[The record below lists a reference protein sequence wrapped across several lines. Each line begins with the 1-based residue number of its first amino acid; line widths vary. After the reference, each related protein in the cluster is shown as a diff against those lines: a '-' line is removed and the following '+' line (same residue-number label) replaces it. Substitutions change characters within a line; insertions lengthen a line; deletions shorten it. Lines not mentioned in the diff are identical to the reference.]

1 MLPNDKDLL
10 LKEKVKLYNNIAN
23 LNDCQGRLLA
33 ELEVYPTP
41 RIVWEF
47 EILGNIQCNFP
58 YAAAWKSDPLSPLIG
73 HSFSIKEPKPSS
85 SSSNSLGPL
94 EAIRGSTAEALYGDM
109 EDVAHLLIFYLP
121 NTRFQFRSSRQHRL
135 IKILKQSESEEE
147 LNSGEEGRYIESPID
162 DIWKLSLNIRTGA
175 LDWLNPQNRNTGTLI
190 TTVGSLYQ
198 AKYDGTKPE
207 TFSNLQTITL
217 NNALERLK
225 HLSHFLSY
233 ANGGYIGP
241 LYIQG
246 YQYTQNQLK
255 LVQTQTSCAVALAFQ
270 VTPLEQ
276 LCNSWVT
283 VVSDLRVYM
292 ECFPAFERMM
302 QNPSWQETFDF
313 TLTQYFQATRPMIV
327 WQVAASAAGAALER
341 LGYTILVEE
350 ESDATK
356 KTNIEFLFGVP
367 QPKPIKK
374 QARAYWNL
382 GDDPG
387 QENISPTGK
396 RLQLLLE
403 RIGLTKA
410 RGYNDT
416 DDVQSFLDVRND
428 AVHPR
433 AGSMT
438 LEQRSQ
444 YINQGIQWID
454 EVLLWRFGYSSE
466 YFDRIQKGS
475 PTTPRY
481 DLSVRDSS
489 W

>member
-1 MLPNDKDLL
+1 MLPKNKELI

-23 LNDCQGRLLA
+23 LNDCEGRLLA

-47 EILGNIQCNFP
+47 EMLGNIQCNFP
-58 YAAAWKSDPLSPLIG
+58 YGAVWQTEHLNPLIG
-73 HSFSIKEPKPSS
+73 HSFSIKEPRPSS
-85 SSSNSLGPL
+85 SFSNIIGPV
-94 EAIRGSTAEALYGDM
+94 EVIRGSTADALYGDM
-109 EDVAHLLIFYLP
+109 EDVGHIFIFYLP
-121 NTRFQFRSSRQHRL
+121 NTRLQFRSSCQHKL

-147 LNSGEEGRYIESPID
+147 LNSGEEGRYIESSID
-162 DIWKLSLNIRTGA
+162 NIWKLSLNIRTDA

-198 AKYDGTKPE
+198 AKYDATKPE

-241 LYIQG
+241 LYIEG
-246 YQYTQNQLK
+246 YQYTQNQFK
-255 LVQTQTSCAVALAFQ
+255 LVQTSCAVALAFQ
-270 VTPLEQ
+270 ITPLEL
-276 LCNSWVT
+276 LCYSWVT
-283 VVSDLRVYM
+283 AVSDLRVYM
-292 ECFPAFERMM
+292 ECFPTFECMM
-302 QNPSWQETFDF
+302 QNSSWQETFDF
-313 TLTQYFQATRPMIV
+313 TLTQYFQATRPRTV

-350 ESDATK
+350 ETNATT
-356 KTNIEFLFGVP
+356 KTNMEFLFGVP
-367 QPKPIKK
+367 QSRDIRS

-382 GDDPG
+382 GNAPG
-387 QENISPTGK
+387 QETISPTGK

-403 RIGLTKA
+403 RIGLTQA
-410 RGYNDT
+410 RGYNDI
-416 DDVQSFLDVRND
+416 DDVQSFLNVRND

-433 AGSMT
+433 VSSMT
-438 LEQRSQ
+438 IEQRSQ
-444 YINQGIQWID
+444 YINKAIQWID
-454 EVLLWRFGYSSE
+454 EVLLWRFGYNSK
-466 YFDRIQKGS
+466 YLDRIQTDS
-475 PTTPRY
+475 LPTPRY
-481 DLSVRDSS
+481 DLSKRDSS